1 MKKNRNKIKG
11 SSNNTILPIIRDR
24 VNINKD
30 KDKDKD
36 KGRKEIYRKVK
47 MEDKVN
53 NRAKKTNK

>member
-30 KDKDKD
+30 KDK
-36 KGRKEIYRKVK
+36 GRKEIYRKVK